1 MRSKH
6 RIFAQNFDE
15 CAMEQIPSF
24 NSYIEKSIIA
34 NWEQDSLTDFKG
46 ATLQFHDV
54 ARKIEKLHIVFENSG
69 VKVGDKIALCG
80 RNSSHWAVA
89 FLAVLTYGAVAV
101 PVQHEFTP
109 EQIYNIVNHSDAKL
123 LFVGDVVATTIN
135 ADEMPALEGV
145 VYLPDFSLLVSR
157 SETLTYA
164 REHLNEIFG
173 KRYPKYFRKEHV
185 HYYREQSPDELAI
198 INYTSGTTGFS
209 KGVMLP
215 YRALWGNLDYVLNK
229 LSPHVKKG
237 TNIVSIL
244 PMAHMYGMMVEF
256 MFGFTNGNHLFY
268 LTRLPSPSLIAQA
281 FAEIKPSL
289 IVAVPLIIEKIVRKK
304 VFTYTQNNRV
314 RLLMNMPLINK
325 KIKQKL
331 RDMVAG
337 VFGGNMFEIITGGA
351 ALNKEVEQFL
361 NSIDFPI
368 TVGYGA
374 TETAPLISFSNRDQ
388 YLPGSCGTVVD
399 HMEVKI
405 ASNDPENVPGEIMAR
420 GLNTMLG
427 YYKNEVATRE
437 VLDEDGWYHTG
448 DLGTMSA
455 DGHLYI
461 RGRIKNMLLG
471 SNGQN
476 VYPEEIEDKL
486 NSLAMV
492 NESLIVQKGE
502 QLIGLVYP
510 DVDEAQQMGFNDEDL
525 NNIMEQNRLQ
535 LNAMLPPFCKISEIR
550 LHPEEFV
557 KTPKKSIK
565 RYLYK
570 DIV

>member
-185 HYYREQSPDELAI
+185 HYYREQSPNELAI

-256 MFGFTNGNHLFY
+256 MFGFINGNHLFY